1 MDVEYNKPIE
11 SIEFD
16 HINLISKISL
26 QSKVRSVIQ
35 ARTDKK
41 VYRVECKNNN
51 LYRFDFGRRYLV
63 NIIEQNIASQY
74 VNIPKIICIV
84 PEKRC
89 KISQWIDGSI
99 LSTVANDPEVLIKSG
114 ELMAKLNLIENDV
127 HACLSNCEFSDSNAI
142 WTGEQVWLIDLGRLR
157 WTLDTASTISQ
168 VLIKRMRCMSR
179 INLFLEGYVKYNPN
193 NYERIISH
201 CKSIDW
207 TWVNKKTIMNEQ
219 LKCHV

>member
-1 MDVEYNKPIE
+1 MIKSSEGDN
-11 SIEFD
+11 D
-16 HINLISKISL
+16 HTRGLYFITIVLSL
-26 QSKVRSVIQ
+26 FILF
-35 ARTDKK
+35 T
-41 VYRVECKNNN
+41 
-51 LYRFDFGRRYLV
+51 
-63 NIIEQNIASQY
+63 
-74 VNIPKIICIV
+74 IV
-84 PEKRC
+84 PFV
-89 KISQWIDGSI
+89 ISI
-99 LSTVANDPEVLIKSG
+99 ANDPEVLIKSG